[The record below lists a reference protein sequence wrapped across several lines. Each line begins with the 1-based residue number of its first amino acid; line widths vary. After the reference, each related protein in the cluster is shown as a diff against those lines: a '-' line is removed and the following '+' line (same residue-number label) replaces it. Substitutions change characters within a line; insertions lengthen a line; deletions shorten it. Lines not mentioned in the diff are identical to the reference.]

1 MYNYQFY
8 SIDKPVINEIVLVN
22 FTEKKDSYF
31 KGNLL
36 EYNLYD
42 AILNFHDA
50 TRKKKIKNWNNIIV
64 LNKSIPAQVEDVDSI
79 KNIVKL
85 SLYNI
90 KNNIYIDYFN
100 ENKYMD
106 KIINSYCIINNY
118 LFTDIWYNVIHKL
131 DILRRNTNINISLY
145 NYFIS
150 NLDILKND
158 LLYNNIVIFYETKY
172 INLNKKTITK
182 FGIISNIGIDIIK
195 TIFKNI
201 LDNLNNNYI
210 LKYDSAPNYI
220 FETDHNNDK
229 IIHDNFINNL
239 NKEITIINDKYNK
252 QVIFLKTY

>member
-8 SIDKPVINEIVLVN
+8 SIDKPSINEIVLVN
-22 FTEKKDSYF
+22 FIEKKDSYF
-31 KGNLL
+31 KGKLL

-50 TRKKKIKNWNNIIV
+50 TRKKKVKNWNNIIV
-64 LNKSIPAQVEDVDSI
+64 LNKPIPAHVDDVDNI

-90 KNNIYIDYFN
+90 KNNTCIDYFN
-100 ENKYMD
+100 ENKYME

-118 LFTDIWYNVIHKL
+118 IFTDIWYDIIHKL
-131 DILRRNTNINISLY
+131 DILRRNININISLY

-158 LLYNNIVIFYETKY
+158 TLYNNIVIFYENKY
-172 INLNKKTITK
+172 INLNKKIITK
-182 FGIISNIGIDIIK
+182 FGIISNIGIDIVK
-195 TIFKNI
+195 NIFKNI
-201 LDNLNNNYI
+201 LNNLNNNVI

-220 FETDHNNDK
+220 FETDNDGN
-229 IIHDNFINNL
+229 IHDNFINNL
-239 NKEITIINDKYNK
+239 INEITIINNKYNK
-252 QVIFLKTY
+252 EVIFFKKIK